1 MHGGDN
7 TAGLLGGHTCELSPG
22 KCRRSW
28 ARPVG
33 VPFVGLITRTHAR
46 PLSHSLSNL
55 LVKLLQCKWAQV
67 RCGKGE
73 TGVVNSGSVIELI
86 KK

>member
-1 MHGGDN
+1 MPSVVDE
-7 TAGLLGGHTCELSPG
+7 ACWCPL
-22 KCRRSW
+22 CR
-28 ARPVG
+28 
-33 VPFVGLITRTHAR
+33 LITRTHSTFER